1 MRSTNFESKLKQSS
15 LENVYRNPIAAD
27 NMAHKTD
34 IVQPETSVGKYE
46 NDLEETI
53 AFERRQIMS

>member
-34 IVQPETSVGKYE
+34 IVQPVGKYE

>member
-1 MRSTNFESKLKQSS
+1 VRSTNFESKLKQSS

-53 AFERRQIMS
+53 AFER